1 MIPFWFI
8 LITILW
14 MGFFVLEGF
23 DFGVGILHG
32 VVGRD
37 EAGSR
42 AAINTIGP
50 LWDGN
55 EVWLI
60 VAAAAMFAAFP
71 AWYAT
76 MFSGFYLVVVLL
88 LVALILRGVS
98 FEYRGKRDSA
108 RWRRGWDAALVAGSL
123 VAPFL
128 IGLMLADLL
137 HGVPVDGA
145 QEFTGS
151 VTDAFPPYAIFAGLT
166 LTALC
171 VLHGATFLA
180 LKTSGAVRDRAVRL
194 ARLVAPAVALIVIAY
209 AAWTHVTAGNGAL
222 LNPVELAAVIFVL
235 AAAWLAFDR
244 RDGWAFTATT
254 VTMAASVLAI
264 FTDLYPRVL
273 VSSTSP
279 AFSLTVNNTASGNYS
294 LKVMTIVAVIALPFV
309 LAYQAWSYYVF
320 RRRISSADFAGTP
333 GLARRTGGGP
343 EAALAAAGSA
353 AAMSAADPE
362 PAGDAGR
369 RRAVHERPPRG
380 TEPESGQHRAGQ
392 QAGGEREVTGTPTT
406 DSAGPRAPRHRWHLP
421 HREGKSGD

>member
-1 MIPFWFI
+1 VIPFWFI

-137 HGVPVDGA
+137 HGVPVDGR

-151 VTDAFPPYAIFAGLT
+151 LTDAFPPYAIFAGLT

-254 VTMAASVLAI
+254 ITMAASVLAI

-279 AFSLTVNNTASGNYS
+279 AFSLTVNNTASGSYS

-333 GLARRTGGGP
+333 GLARRAGGGP
-343 EAALAAAGSA
+343 DAALAAAGSA
-353 AAMSAADPE
+353 TAMSAADPQ
-362 PAGDAGR
+362 PAGERDS
-369 RRAVHERPPRG
+369 RRAAHERPRRG
-380 TEPESGQHRAGQ
+380 SEPGSGQHRAGQ
-392 QAGGEREVTGTPTT
+392 QAGDEREATGTPTT
-406 DSAGPRAPRHRWHLP
+406 DAAGPRAPRHQWHLP